1 MLFISVSILALAS
14 GILVLQI
21 NHSTISN
28 QIFFALVTAISIW
41 SSGLAFANLAP
52 SQEAVE
58 LWRRVSALGWGSVYA
73 IFLHFI
79 IIISSKRIGRRPW
92 WFYALL
98 YTPALLTILA
108 FSIPSGLNAEPY
120 QLRHTEFGW
129 VNIAEHNIW
138 DIIFYIYYGSYTIL
152 GLVLL
157 ALWGKKSKDADIKK
171 QARLIFFT
179 ILTLLF
185 AATFT
190 DIILSSIVGN
200 LPQMAPIL
208 MLLPVTI
215 IYNTIRKGQEKEEN
229 PLRFSFSY
237 IHIIISVVFYVFISF
252 IQVRLEPG
260 AVAIGQLQLTEST
273 FRGILTQVQ
282 MFISIYLVLR
292 EAKPG
297 FIISMLMNTTN
308 LLSSLVFWIRMDSN
322 VPIPGIISYVGV
334 LILLLII
341 RTFRK
346 QSAMYIERIQSQ
358 RQDLKES
365 ERQLYKLAYYD
376 SLTGLPSRDYF
387 IEKLQQSLERADKH
401 HKRVGII
408 FIDFDSF
415 KAINDTAGHM
425 VGDLVLQLISQR
437 LTKRI
442 GKKGTLARFGGDEFL
457 VEIPDLETDE
467 PIHAMIESIMETLK
481 KPAVIDDEEYHV
493 SASIGIA
500 VYPDDGESPDTLIK
514 NADIAMYEAKGR
526 GKNQAVFCTDDIKD
540 STTMN
545 HTLVNNLYWALD
557 RDELHLLYQPKISLE
572 TNKIIG
578 FEALLRWNNSEY
590 GVVNPEVFIPMAE
603 QTGMIR
609 PFGLWV
615 IRTACQ
621 QIQQFNEWAGREL
634 SISIN
639 ISLIQLRDPSMVE
652 HMAAILEETHTP
664 PHFVEVEITESIAF
678 QDEPFI
684 MEQLRKMKELGISIA
699 IDDFGTGYSSFSR
712 LRTFPIDLIK
722 IDIEFVR
729 AISSNLHK
737 DQAIIRS
744 IIQLAKNLGLKV
756 LAEGVETEEQ
766 LWFLKEQGC
775 DFIQGFLF
783 YTPLTVSSIK
793 QLLDNSQKH

>member
-14 GILVLQI
+14 GILVLQS
-21 NHSTISN
+21 NHTTISN
-28 QIFFALVTAISIW
+28 RIFFALVTAISIW

-52 SQEAVE
+52 SHEAVE
-58 LWRRVSALGWGSVYA
+58 LWRRVSALGWGFVYA
-73 IFLHFI
+73 IYLHFI
-79 IIISSKRIGRRPW
+79 ILISSKRIGRRPW

-157 ALWGKKSKDADIKK
+157 ALWGKKSKNADIKK
-171 QARLIFFT
+171 QARLIIFT

-190 DIILSSIVGN
+190 DIILSSMVGDI
-200 LPQMAPIL
+200 PQMAPVL

-215 IYNTIRKGQEKEEN
+215 IYNTIRKGQEKKEN
-229 PLRFSFSY
+229 PLRLSFSY
-237 IHIIISVVFYVFISF
+237 IHIIISVVFYVCISF

-260 AVAIGQLQLTEST
+260 TVTIGQLHLAEST

-297 FIISMLMNTTN
+297 FIISILMNTTN
-308 LLSSLVFWIRMDSN
+308 LLSSLVFWIRMDSG

-341 RTFRK
+341 RAYRK
-346 QSAMYIERIQSQ
+346 QSATYIEKIQSQ

-387 IEKLQQSLERADKH
+387 IEKLQQSLEQADKH

-457 VEIPDLETDE
+457 VEIPDLDTDE

-609 PFGLWV
+609 PIGLWV
-615 IRTACQ
+615 MRTACQ

-664 PHFVEVEITESIAF
+664 PHNVEVEITESIAF

-766 LWFLKEQGC
+766 FQLLKEQGC

-783 YTPLTVSSIK
+783 YTPLPVSSIK
-793 QLLDNSQKH
+793 QMLDTSKEN

>member
-28 QIFFALVTAISIW
+28 RIFFALVSAISIW
-41 SSGLAFANLAP
+41 SLGLAFANLAP
-52 SQEAVE
+52 NREAVE
-58 LWRRVSALGWGSVYA
+58 LWRRISALGWGSVYA

-79 IIISSKRIGRRPW
+79 ILISSKRVGRRPW
-92 WFYALL
+92 WFYVVL

-108 FSIPSGLNAEPY
+108 FSIPSGLNVEPY

-138 DIIFYIYYGSYTIL
+138 DILFYIYYGSYTIL

-171 QARLIFFT
+171 QARLIIFT

-190 DIILSSIVGN
+190 DIILSSMVGDI
-200 LPQMAPIL
+200 PQMAPVL

-229 PLRFSFSY
+229 PLRLSFSY
-237 IHIIISVVFYVFISF
+237 IHIIISVVFYVCISF
-252 IQVRLEPG
+252 IQIRLEPG

-308 LLSSLVFWIRMDSN
+308 LLSSLVFWIRMDSG

-652 HMAAILEETHTP
+652 HMAAILKETHTP
-664 PHFVEVEITESIAF
+664 PHNVEVEITESIAF

-766 LWFLKEQGC
+766 LQFLKGQGC

-783 YTPLTVSSIK
+783 YTPLPVSSIK
-793 QLLDNSQKH
+793 QLLDNSQKN

>member
-14 GILVLQI
+14 GILVLQS
-21 NHSTISN
+21 NHTTISN
-28 QIFFALVTAISIW
+28 RIFFALVTAISIW

-52 SQEAVE
+52 NREAVE
-58 LWRRVSALGWGSVYA
+58 LWRRISALGWGSVYA

-79 IIISSKRIGRRPW
+79 ILISSKRIGRRPW

-108 FSIPSGLNAEPY
+108 FSIPLGLNAEPY

-157 ALWGKKSKDADIKK
+157 ALWGKKSKNADIKK
-171 QARLIFFT
+171 QARLIIFT

-190 DIILSSIVGN
+190 DIILSSMVDDI
-200 LPQMAPIL
+200 PQMAPVL

-215 IYNTIRKGQEKEEN
+215 IYNTIRKGQEKKEN
-229 PLRFSFSY
+229 PLRLGFSY
-237 IHIIISVVFYVFISF
+237 IHIIISVVFYVCISF
-252 IQVRLEPG
+252 IQISLEPG

-292 EAKPG
+292 ESKPG
-297 FIISMLMNTTN
+297 FIISILMNTTN
-308 LLSSLVFWIRMDSN
+308 LLSSLVFWIRMDSG

-387 IEKLQQSLERADKH
+387 IEKLQQSLEQADKH

-457 VEIPDLETDE
+457 VEIPDLDTDE

-609 PFGLWV
+609 PIGLWV
-615 IRTACQ
+615 MRTACQ

-664 PHFVEVEITESIAF
+664 PHYVEIEITESIAF

-766 LWFLKEQGC
+766 FQLLKEQGC

-783 YTPLTVSSIK
+783 YTPLPVSSIK
-793 QLLDNSQKH
+793 QMLDTSKEN

>member
-1 MLFISVSILALAS
+1 MLFIAVCLLALAS
-14 GILVLQI
+14 GILVLQG
-21 NHSTISN
+21 NPKATSN
-28 QIFFALVTAISIW
+28 RLFFALIISIVTW
-41 SSGLAFANLAP
+41 SAGLALANIAP
-52 SQEAVE
+52 DRELGE
-58 LWRRVSALGWGSVYA
+58 LWRRVSAIGWGTAYA
-73 IFLHFI
+73 IFLHFTI
-79 IIISSKRIGRRPW
+79 FITSDQKRHKVW
-92 WFYALL
+92 WFYVAL
-98 YTPALLTILA
+98 YAPALLTILT
-108 FSIPSGLNAEPY
+108 FSLPVGLNGQPY
-120 QLRHTEFGW
+120 QLQYTAFGW
-129 VNIAEHNIW
+129 VNVAEHNLW
-138 DIIFYIYYGSYTIL
+138 DIMFYVYYGSYTITS
-152 GLVLL
+152 LVLL
-157 ALWGKKSKDADIKK
+157 MRWSQKSKDATIRKHS
-171 QARLIFFT
+171 RIIYFT
-179 ILTLLF
+179 ILILLVT
-185 AATFT
+185 ATFT
-190 DIILSSIVGN
+190 DIILSSLVKSI
-200 LPQMAPIL
+200 PQMAPVL
-208 MLLPVTI
+208 MLLPVII
-215 IYNTIRKGQEKEEN
+215 IYNTIRKDQEKEEN
-229 PLRFSFSY
+229 PLRFSSSY
-237 IHIIISVVFYVFISF
+237 IHIIISVVLYVFISF
-252 IQVRLEPG
+252 IQIRLEPG
-260 AVAIGQLQLTEST
+260 AVTIGQLHLAEST

-292 EAKPG
+292 GSKPG
-297 FIISMLMNTTN
+297 FIISMLMNITN
-308 LLSSLVFWIRMDSN
+308 LLSSLIFWIRMDSN

-346 QSAMYIERIQSQ
+346 QSATYIEKIQSQ

-408 FIDFDSF
+408 FVDFDSF

-425 VGDLVLQLISQR
+425 VGDLVLQLIAQR

-442 GKKGTLARFGGDEFL
+442 GEKGTLARFGGDEFL
-457 VEIPDLETDE
+457 VEIPDLETDK
-467 PIHAMIESIMETLK
+467 PIHAMIDSIMETLK
-481 KPAVIDDEEYHV
+481 KPVVVDDEEYHV

-500 VYPDDGESPDTLIK
+500 VYPDDGKSPDNLIK

-526 GKNQAVFCTDDIKD
+526 GKNQAVFCTEDIKD

-557 RDELHLLYQPKISLE
+557 RDELQLLYQPKISLE
-572 TNKIIG
+572 TKKIIG

-609 PFGLWV
+609 PFGMWV
-615 IRTACQ
+615 MRNACQ
-621 QIQQFNEWAGREL
+621 QIQQFNEWADSEL

-652 HMAAILEETHTP
+652 NMATILEETHTP
-664 PHFVEVEITESIAF
+664 PHCVEVEITESIAF

-684 MEQLRKMKELGISIA
+684 LEQLRKMKELGISIA

-744 IIQLAKNLGLKV
+744 IIQLAKNLELKV

-766 LWFLKEQGC
+766 LQFLKEQGC

-783 YTPLTVSSIK
+783 YTPLPVSSIK
-793 QLLDNSQKH
+793 QLLDTSQKT

>member
-14 GILVLQI
+14 GILVLQS
-21 NHSTISN
+21 NHTTISN
-28 QIFFALVTAISIW
+28 RIFFALVTAISIW

-52 SQEAVE
+52 THETVE

-98 YTPALLTILA
+98 YIPAILTILA

-129 VNIAEHNIW
+129 VNIAKHNIW

-157 ALWGKKSKDADIKK
+157 TLWGKKSKDADIKK

-185 AATFT
+185 VATFT
-190 DIILSSIVGN
+190 DIILSSMVGN

-229 PLRFSFSY
+229 PLRMSFSY
-237 IHIIISVVFYVFISF
+237 IHIIISVVFYVCISF

-260 AVAIGQLQLTEST
+260 TITIGQLHLAEST

-308 LLSSLVFWIRMDSN
+308 LLSSIVFWIRMDSG

-376 SLTGLPSRDYF
+376 SLTGLPSRDFF
-387 IEKLQQSLERADKH
+387 IEKLQQSLERADKQRR
-401 HKRVGII
+401 RVGVI

-425 VGDLVLQLISQR
+425 VGDLVLQQIAQR

-457 VEIPDLETDE
+457 VEMPDLETDE
-467 PIHAMIESIMETLK
+467 PIHAMIDSIMETLK

-500 VYPDDGESPDTLIK
+500 VYPNDGESPDTLIK

-540 STTMN
+540 SSMMN

-557 RDELHLLYQPKISLE
+557 RDELQLLYQPKISVE

-603 QTGMIR
+603 QTEMIR
-609 PFGLWV
+609 PIGLWV
-615 IRTACQ
+615 MRTACL
-621 QIQQFNEWAGREL
+621 QIQQFQKWADHEL

-652 HMAAILEETHTP
+652 DMAAILEETHTP
-664 PHFVEVEITESIAF
+664 PHNVEVEITESLAF

-722 IDIEFVR
+722 IDSEFVN

-766 LWFLKEQGC
+766 LQFLKEQGC
-775 DFIQGFLF
+775 ELLQGFLF
-783 YTPLTVSSIK
+783 YTPLPASSIK
-793 QLLDNSQKH
+793 QLLDTSQKN